1 MNWGLKMYS
10 YLKPQKKTPLTK
22 DVILIITFFS
32 ISFFLLFTTYGF
44 LFYKEYKFESD
55 LEEIAK
61 KKEYYANSIDSMK
74 TSLKEIEKEASFA
87 GKIHTT
93 NSVLKDS
100 IANLFD
106 LVPDRIVLS
115 KAQIKKNG
123 LILYGIT
130 PNKEIYEYMLEA
142 PLRSIFANTH
152 TSFYQLD
159 NGWLHF
165 VSTNYLENEFGDFI
179 NEN

>member
-1 MNWGLKMYS
+1 MYS
-10 YLKPQKKTPLTK
+10 YIKPQKKTPLTK

-32 ISFFLLFTTYGF
+32 ISFFLLFATYAF

-55 LEEIAK
+55 LKAIAQ

-74 TSLKEIEKEASFA
+74 SSIQTIEKEAGFA

-106 LVPDRIVLS
+106 LVPDRITLS
-115 KAQIKKNG
+115 KAQIQKNG
-123 LILYGIT
+123 LILYGVT

-142 PLRSIFANTH
+142 PLRSIFAHTH

-165 VSTNYLENEFGDFI
+165 VSTNHLENEFEDFI
-179 NEN
+179 DED